1 MGVVNG
7 KLDAEP
13 WRTEAC
19 TDVDLLHVA
28 YCGLS
33 GHYPVVRNLVRLA
46 ERESL
51 SSAVVAVGSEDAQR
65 AMGDAWKAL
74 GVPVYCQVLRHRGDS
89 SSMRSLYNLGRRL
102 RFSLVL
108 GHSHRM
114 TIPLVVGRRT
124 QSRRVGPLTAISVSH
139 GPPDA
144 SSPLGRLNQ
153 RMLEALSDGIVSVEP
168 RGALQLCSAEARP
181 NSWRWGK
188 PIFRIPNG
196 VEVLRPEV
204 RHLHADDYGP
214 LKVVMAGRMVSGKR
228 FDDLIEAMALLND
241 QDPGIRY
248 NLTLLGDGPR
258 RIQLETLSSRLGL
271 DDKVSF
277 LGHISHTGVLGIL
290 GASDIYV
297 QASDRE
303 GVSMAILEAMSHG
316 LPVVATASPGLT
328 QLIDPDRNGLTYTSG
343 SAHELAEAL
352 RRLRDPQIRRSL
364 GEGGLKTVAE
374 HYSDSRMW
382 ADYRKAFEYLGW
394 SPQ

>member
-1 MGVVNG
+1 MAGVF
-7 KLDAEP
+7 DAEP
-13 WRTEAC
+13 WRTKAC
-19 TDVDLLHVA
+19 TGVDLLHVA

-46 ERESL
+46 ERDSL
-51 SSAVVAVGSEDAQR
+51 SSAVVAVGSPEAHDA
-65 AMGDAWKAL
+65 MKDEWNAL
-74 GVPVYCQVLRHRGDS
+74 GVPVYCQVLRHRGDVS
-89 SSMRSLYNLGRRL
+89 SLRSLYELGRRL

-114 TIPLVVGRRT
+114 TIPILVGRRT
-124 QSRRVGPLTAISVSH
+124 QSRRAGPLTAISVSH
-139 GPPDA
+139 GPPEA

-153 RMLEALSDGIVSVEP
+153 RMLEVLSDGIVSVEA
-168 RGALQLCSAEARP
+168 RSASQLSSTETRP
-181 NSWRWGK
+181 NAWRWGK

-196 VEVLRPEV
+196 VEVLRAQV
-204 RHLHADDYGP
+204 RHLSVDGREP
-214 LKVVMAGRMVSGKR
+214 MKIVMAGRMVSGKR

-241 QDPGIRY
+241 QDAGNHY
-248 NLTLLGDGPR
+248 TLTLLGDGPR
-258 RIQLETLSSRLGL
+258 RGQLETMSSRLRL
-271 DDKVSF
+271 KDKVSF
-277 LGHISHTGVLGIL
+277 LGHISHTGVLKIV
-290 GASDIYV
+290 ANSDVYV

-303 GVSMAILEAMSHG
+303 GVSMAILEAMSCG

-328 QLIDPDRNGLTYTSG
+328 QLIDPDRNGLTYTAG

-352 RRLRDPQIRRSL
+352 RSLKDPQTRRSL

-382 ADYRKAFEYLGW
+382 AEYRGVFEYLGW